1 MSKFLAT
8 IRTDDKTRALQSAM
22 LSVLEEKLLLDS
34 DKFFWLVFTV
44 WIIFSEKTL
53 LLSFKGRNVLK
64 RN

>member
-44 WIIFSEKTL
+44 WLIFSEKIL